1 MRIFILLVATMFSLN
16 GFLSAGEVLDIN
28 GSFNELK
35 NGLPAG
41 WSPNKP
47 AAWDDEG
54 TIAVNP
60 IDGTEKQALQ
70 VTSQTKA
77 MHLFYGKSKWPV
89 ATGDQCVI
97 KAMVKGKGEGE
108 LGIYT
113 YPGGGLIKKLF
124 QATEDWTEFVAE
136 LTIPKSKPE
145 IDEIYVVIMASPGAS
160 VEFSDVRAEIV
171 K

>member
-1 MRIFILLVATMFSLN
+1 MRILLLVATMFSLN

-35 NGLPAG
+35 GRFPAG
-41 WSPNKP
+41 WGPNKP
-47 AAWDDEG
+47 AHWDDEG

-60 IDGTEKQALQ
+60 IDGAEKQALQ

-77 MHLFYGKSKWPV
+77 MHVFYGKNKWPV
-89 ATGDQCVI
+89 LTGDQCVI

-113 YPGGGLIKKLF
+113 YPGGGLIKKPF
-124 QATEDWTEFVAE
+124 QATEEWTEFVAE
-136 LTIPKSKPE
+136 VTIPKSKPE
-145 IDEIYVVIMASPGAS
+145 IDEICIVIMASPGAS
-160 VEFSDVRAEIV
+160 IEFSDVTAEIV

>member
-1 MRIFILLVATMFSLN
+1 MFSLN

-35 NGLPAG
+35 GRFPAG
-41 WSPNKP
+41 WGPNKP
-47 AAWDDEG
+47 AHWDDEG

-77 MHLFYGKSKWPV
+77 MHVFYGKNKWPV
-89 ATGDQCVI
+89 LTGDQCVI

-113 YPGGGLIKKLF
+113 YPGGGLIKKPF
-124 QATEDWTEFVAE
+124 QATEEWTEFVAE
-136 LTIPKSKPE
+136 VTIPKSKPE
-145 IDEIYVVIMASPGAS
+145 IDEICIVIMASPGAS
-160 VEFSDVRAEIV
+160 IEFSDVTAEIV